1 MNAATH
7 EDSRSL
13 KTELRRGAKAMRRL
27 PKRGELGSQLIE
39 VALLMP
45 MLIAVMLGAAE
56 FAQLEYASIE
66 VSNAAY
72 AGAAYGAQ
80 NHATASSTANIQTAA
95 LDDAANIS
103 GMTATATNFCSC
115 SDGTAITCGTAASCV
130 APARIQ
136 EYVQVN
142 TTATISPVA
151 RVPGLPTSFTL
162 TGEAIERVE
171 K

>member
-1 MNAATH
+1 MNEAMI
-7 EDSRSL
+7 ENSRG
-13 KTELRRGAKAMRRL
+13 LRPRLGLGAKGARR
-27 PKRGELGSQLIE
+27 PWKRSETGSQLIE

-45 MLIAVMLGAAE
+45 MLIAVLLGAAE

-80 NHATASSTANIQTAA
+80 SHATASNTSYIQTAA

-103 GMTATATNFCSC
+103 GMTVTPTYSCSC
-115 SDGTAITCGTAASCV
+115 SDGTSITCATTSLCV
-130 APARIQ
+130 SPAHIE
-136 EYVQVN
+136 EYVQVD
-142 TTATISPVA
+142 TSATVSPVA

-162 TGEAIERVE
+162 TGQAIVRVQ